1 MSRLCAVL
9 VALCLGVV
17 ALVGCGSASGSGPE
31 TAGSET
37 AGSERVGRAAA
48 GSASGGDPYFP
59 ADGNGGYDVR
69 HYKILDTY
77 RPGSDRLRGVTVL
90 RATAHRNLSALNLDL
105 VLAVDEVRV
114 NGRPAAFRKPSR
126 HELTV
131 VPDRPLDAGE
141 RFRVRVSYHGRP
153 SARSA
158 SGLEPGRDLYFRRAG
173 ETVAIGEPQIGP
185 WWFAAN
191 ETPTDKATYD
201 IVMRVPQG
209 KQAVSNGHLVSRRS
223 SAGWTTWHW
232 RMPEPMV
239 TYLAFFAAGRYRLER
254 GEAGG
259 RPFVHAVSRALTAE
273 DEDRSLR
280 LLRAT
285 SGVVSWLE
293 SRFGPYP
300 FSSTGGVVVGL
311 QVGFALE
318 NQSRPVYD
326 YSGGPDP
333 YGMGLLVHE
342 QAHQWFG
349 NDVSLRRWRDI
360 WLNEGF
366 ATYVEWLYDE
376 DHGRATVQQHLR
388 NAYELHGVDSG
399 FWGLRLSD
407 PGPSRIWREP
417 VYVRGGMTL
426 AALRS
431 RIGETD
437 MDRLLRRWVESR
449 HFGHGTGQA
458 FRRLASEVSGE
469 DLDGF
474 FAHWLDDTSKPATT
488 AENGLG

>member
-1 MSRLCAVL
+1 MSRLCAAL

-17 ALVGCGSASGSGPE
+17 ALAGPGPASGSGPGTGVNTARRA
-31 TAGSET
+31 TAGSP
-37 AGSERVGRAAA
+37 
-48 GSASGGDPYFP
+48 SGGDPYFP

-69 HYKILDTY
+69 HYTIVDTY

-90 RATAHRNLSALNLDL
+90 RATARHHLSALNLDL
-105 VLAVDEVRV
+105 VLTPDRVRV
-114 NGRPAAFRKPSR
+114 DGRSATFRRKGR

-131 VPDRPLDAGE
+131 VPDRPLRAGE
-141 RFRVRVSYHGRP
+141 RFEVRVSYHGRP
-153 SARSA
+153 SRRSA
-158 SGLEPGRDLYFRRAG
+158 VGLRPGRDLYFHRAG
-173 ETVAIGEPQIGP
+173 ETVAVGEPQIGP

-191 ETPTDKATYD
+191 ETPADKATYD
-201 IVMRVPQG
+201 IVIRVPRG
-209 KQAVSNGHLVSRRS
+209 KQAVSNGHLVSRRR

-239 TYLAFFAAGRYRLER
+239 TYLAFFVAGRYRLER
-254 GEAGG
+254 GEADG
-259 RPFVHAVSRALTAE
+259 RPFVHAVSRGLASAE
-273 DEDRSLR
+273 ERRSLR

-285 SGVVSWLE
+285 PGVVSWLE

-311 QVGFALE
+311 PVGFALE

-326 YSGGPDP
+326 YTGGRDDD
-333 YGMGLLVHE
+333 GTSLLVHE

-376 DHGRATVQQHLR
+376 DRGRTTVQQHLR
-388 NAYELHGVDSG
+388 NVYDGYGADSG
-399 FWGLRLSD
+399 FWRLRLSD
-407 PGPSRIWREP
+407 PGPSHIWRGP
-417 VYVRGGMTL
+417 VYVRGAMTL
-426 AALRS
+426 AALRN
-431 RIGETD
+431 RIGEGD
-437 MDRLLRRWVESR
+437 LDRLLRRWVR
-449 HFGHGTGQA
+449 RGHFGHGTGRA
-458 FRRLASEVSGE
+458 FRQLAEEVSGE
-469 DLDGF
+469 TLDGF
-474 FAHWLDDTSKPATT
+474 FTHWLDDTSKPAGT